1 MNLIKE
7 IKYERKCWWCG
18 NFADSREHK
27 IKQTDF
33 SAMYGKGD
41 LRKTS
46 DAPFL
51 VINGNSEERKIRQIQ
66 SSKSDWLKY
75 EHNICED
82 CNTKK
87 SRNFDIDYEIFSK
100 YVLEN
105 VNNIIKTA
113 SIDFRKVFNCTD
125 YLEHKKNVIKY
136 YIKRA
141 CCEISRP
148 TEHNNCHEIADE
160 VKQFLNNRGDISYF
174 NFEFQIKLPLLLL
187 EQLIPNHKHI
197 SLHQA
202 IMYIFSNETGY
213 RHAHHISSGYTY
225 RWFSMNYIY
234 CYDILKSQYL
244 GYHEYYDSP
253 ILKVGII
260 DSDKLPSLKGITDNF
275 EIKKILANCDIDI
288 NDEFGSSCSERLLNI
303 DQFKEYYV

>member
-27 IKQTDF
+27 IKNTDF

-41 LRKTS
+41 LKKTP
-46 DAPFL
+46 DGAPFL
-51 VINGNSEERKIRQIQ
+51 VINGNSKEEKVRQIQ
-66 SSKSDWLKY
+66 SSTSDWLQY
-75 EHNICED
+75 EYNFCKE

-100 YVLEN
+100 YVANN
-105 VNNIIKTA
+105 VNDIIKTS
-113 SIDFRKVFNCTD
+113 SIDFRKVFDDDN

-148 TEHNNCHEIADE
+148 TKHNTCYEIADE
-160 VKQFLNNRGDISYF
+160 IKQFLNNEGDLSYF
-174 NFEFQIKLPLLLL
+174 NFEFQIKLPLLLA
-187 EQLIPNHKHI
+187 EQLIPDYKNI

-202 IMYIFSNETGY
+202 IMYIFTNEVGF
-213 RHAHHISSGYTY
+213 RHAHFISSGYTY

-234 CYDILKSQYL
+234 CYDILESQYL
-244 GYHEYYDSP
+244 GYHEYYDNP
-253 ILKVGII
+253 ILNVEVI
-260 DSDKLPSLKGITDNF
+260 DFDKLPSLTGITNHF
-275 EIKKILANCDIDI
+275 EFKKLLDNCDIDT
-288 NDEFGSSCSERLLNI
+288 DDKFGSSRCERLLNKN
-303 DQFKEYYV
+303 QFQK